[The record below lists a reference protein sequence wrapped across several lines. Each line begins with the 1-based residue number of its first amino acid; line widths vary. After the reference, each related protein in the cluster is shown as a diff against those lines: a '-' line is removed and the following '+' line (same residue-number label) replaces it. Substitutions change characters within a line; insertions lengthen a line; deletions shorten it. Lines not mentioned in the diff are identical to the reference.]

1 MNFFQK
7 LTLRLLGRSPEDYVT
22 TTEARQRLEGFST
35 WQPSA
40 EEQRAYAEWRA
51 TNPRPPT
58 PDDPHSWRKLINEE
72 PPHPVFVF
80 TNDEAGRSA
89 FFRLQCKYGDND
101 IEPKKA
107 IVAMVL
113 DAQREFD
120 APAAVKVEADGKQTA
135 VLRVTSDDGGF
146 LVMAK
151 TAGSGELLAPG
162 DFVFWVPMSHSADVA
177 AVSSDARFGWV
188 GLIRAKIKTEGPPF
202 ELICRY

>member
-1 MNFFQK
+1 M
-7 LTLRLLGRSPEDYVT
+7 R
-22 TTEARQRLEGFST
+22 
-35 WQPSA
+35 
-40 EEQRAYAEWRA
+40 
-51 TNPRPPT
+51 
-58 PDDPHSWRKLINEE
+58 NE
-72 PPHPVFVF
+72 
-80 TNDEAGRSA
+80 N
-89 FFRLQCKYGDND
+89 
-101 IEPKKA
+101 I
-107 IVAMVL
+107 
-113 DAQREFD
+113 D